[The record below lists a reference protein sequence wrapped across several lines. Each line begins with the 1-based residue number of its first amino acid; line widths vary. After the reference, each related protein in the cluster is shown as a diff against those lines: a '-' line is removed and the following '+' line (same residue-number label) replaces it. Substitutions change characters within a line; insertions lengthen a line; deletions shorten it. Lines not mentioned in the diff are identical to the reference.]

1 MDFWQ
6 RASGLARCF
15 LLTVDDVARVTPLA
29 GARWGARFARGWPLR
44 AKALAGV

>member
-15 LLTVDDVARVTPLA
+15 LLTVDVLLA
-29 GARWGARFARGWPLR
+29 
-44 AKALAGV
+44 